1 MFSDGV
7 FAIVITLLV
16 LEITTGDGSAW
27 KDLQH
32 AFPELGLFAWSFFLV
47 AHFWQLHVRLFSALK
62 GDKAAPEIVGTN
74 SLLLFFVAL
83 VPFAT
88 SFFGNHFHQAVG
100 FAVYGIVIG
109 AIGIMQTRMRSMVV
123 GTLGTDTSDAARAVR
138 DTLAYMI
145 LPIII
150 WISVPLAFLSPIIGY
165 ILWGVAL
172 VTNFIRA
179 AIFRKKTVE
188 SK

>member
-7 FAIVITLLV
+7 FAIVVTLLV
-16 LEITTGDGSAW
+16 LEISTGDGSAW

-62 GDKAAPEIVGTN
+62 DDKVAPEIVSTN

-100 FAVYGIVIG
+100 FAVYGAVVG
-109 AIGIMQTRMRSMVV
+109 AIGIMQTRMRAMVV
-123 GTLGTDTSDAARAVR
+123 GTLANDTSEAARAVR
-138 DTLAYMI
+138 DTLSYMI
-145 LPIII
+145 LPVII
-150 WISVPLAFLSPIIGY
+150 WVSVPLAFLSPIIGY
-165 ILWGVAL
+165 ILWAVAL
-172 VTNFIRA
+172 VSNFVRA
-179 AIFRKKTVE
+179 AIFRKKIAGA
-188 SK
+188 K

>member
-16 LEITTGDGSAW
+16 LEISVGDGSAW

-47 AHFWQLHVRLFSALK
+47 AHFWQLHVRLFDALK
-62 GDKAAPEIVGTN
+62 NSKVAPEIVGTN

-100 FAVYGIVIG
+100 FAVYGVVVG
-109 AIGIMQTRMRSMVV
+109 AIGIMQTRMRAMIV
-123 GTLGTDTSDAARAVR
+123 GTLTEDTSEAARAVR
-138 DTLAYMI
+138 DTLSYMI

-150 WISVPLAFLSPIIGY
+150 WVSVPLAFLSPIIGY
-165 ILWGVAL
+165 ILWAIAL
-172 VTNFIRA
+172 ITNFIRA
-179 AIFRKKTVE
+179 AVFRKKDA
-188 SK
+188 SAS